1 VTQPLIGKGYDRVD
15 GPDKVMGRAKYAA
28 DNAFSGMVY
37 AVVVPSAIAA
47 GRIVDIDDG
56 AASRSAGV
64 LAILTHRNAPRV
76 DARKHQENQADL
88 YLLQDDAVLFDRQ
101 PVAVAV
107 AKTFE
112 QATQAANLVRVR
124 YARTDPQLD
133 MHSVQRFV
141 PKEIFDKP
149 GSFTR
154 GAPATALDGSR
165 HRVTEKYTTPTEH
178 HNPMEP
184 HATIARWDG

>member
-76 DARKHQENQADL
+76 DARKHQENQAD
-88 YLLQDDAVLFDRQ
+88 
-101 PVAVAV
+101 
-107 AKTFE
+107 
-112 QATQAANLVRVR
+112 
-124 YARTDPQLD
+124 
-133 MHSVQRFV
+133 HSHQR
-141 PKEIFDKP
+141 
-149 GSFTR
+149 
-154 GAPATALDGSR
+154 
-165 HRVTEKYTTPTEH
+165 
-178 HNPMEP
+178 
-184 HATIARWDG
+184 